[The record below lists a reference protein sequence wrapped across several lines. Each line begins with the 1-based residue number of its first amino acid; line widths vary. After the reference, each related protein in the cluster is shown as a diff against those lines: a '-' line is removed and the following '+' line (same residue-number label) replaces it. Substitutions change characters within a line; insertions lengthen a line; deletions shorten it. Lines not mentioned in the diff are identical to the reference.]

1 MGAHFFKP
9 CRVSPLKTVDRL
21 LFIADGEHGSGFGM
35 GGITGK
41 KLLRQSSDN
50 LPLGRTGVLG
60 FVHQNMLKPAVDF
73 EQNPLGRRARI
84 EQPVGADNQ
93 VVIIEHAK
101 AGF

>member
-1 MGAHFFKP
+1 
-9 CRVSPLKTVDRL
+9 
-21 LFIADGEHGSGFGM
+21 M

-84 EQPVGADNQ
+84 EQPVGAGNQ
-93 VVIIEHAK
+93 IIIIEHAK
-101 AGF
+101 PGFCHLVGGDEVSRKAVNVARQRQRLRRVQAIAQ